1 MVAQPR
7 GHVRAGAVLVAAAVL
22 AGAVACT
29 SGSPQPSRSP
39 QASASASGSPASLG
53 RFASAPALL
62 AQCAITRGVKKVI
75 SSAERYN
82 HAHPASQRW
91 LHDTAIRLTAGN
103 GSGFTD
109 WYQNAPNFSVG
120 GKDLFSGWARTAA
133 DQDMLPQAVCGPG
146 VSARQVYDQVYAQ
159 WPSMKNANPW

>member
-1 MVAQPR
+1 MVAHPR
-7 GHVRAGAVLVAAAVL
+7 GHFWPGAALAAAAVL

-39 QASASASGSPASLG
+39 HASASPSGSPASLG

-62 AQCAITRGVKKVI
+62 AQCAITRGVTKVI
-75 SSAERYN
+75 SSAEQYN
-82 HAHPASQRW
+82 HSRPGSQRW
-91 LHDTAIRLTAGN
+91 LQGTAIRLTAGN

-109 WYQNAPNFSVG
+109 WYQNAPNFPLG
-120 GKDLFSGWARTAA
+120 GKDLFSGWVRTAT
-133 DQDMLPQAVCGPG
+133 DQDKLPQAVCGPG
-146 VSARQVYDQVYAQ
+146 VSARQLYDQVYAQ